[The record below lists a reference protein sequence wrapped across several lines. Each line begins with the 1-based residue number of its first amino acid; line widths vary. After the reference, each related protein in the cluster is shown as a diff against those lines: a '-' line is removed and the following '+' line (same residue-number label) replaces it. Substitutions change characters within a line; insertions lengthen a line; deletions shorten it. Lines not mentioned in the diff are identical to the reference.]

1 MHTRHFLSL
10 HLHLVCKCSIN
21 QSMSWSTQQQCEE
34 MGGQLK
40 GLDNTGRHGSLA
52 AVVVIAS
59 LAVIQPNF
67 HGVGVQEKQQRGDS
81 R

>member
-1 MHTRHFLSL
+1 
-10 HLHLVCKCSIN
+10 
-21 QSMSWSTQQQCEE
+21 MSWSTQQQCEE
-34 MGGQLK
+34 MDGQLK

-52 AVVVIAS
+52 AVVVTAS

-67 HGVGVQEKQQRGDS
+67 HRVGVQEKQQHGDS